1 MKKIPQN
8 HAQNNFSHQNL
19 SVKNN
24 NFAMVHIL
32 KYLLFMTKVPLG
44 NLIKILAP
52 YFNYLYGQKC
62 IRVLSS
68 MQSFGKKYQS
78 VHQQIKVKYIEEE
91 EEVTLPM
98 HAIYVCFASI

>member
-1 MKKIPQN
+1 
-8 HAQNNFSHQNL
+8 
-19 SVKNN
+19 
-24 NFAMVHIL
+24 
-32 KYLLFMTKVPLG
+32 MTKVPLG

-98 HAIYVCFASI
+98 HAIYVCFASQIPLYFYRELIMPYVITLLNFEFMRARRLR

>member
-1 MKKIPQN
+1 
-8 HAQNNFSHQNL
+8 
-19 SVKNN
+19 
-24 NFAMVHIL
+24 
-32 KYLLFMTKVPLG
+32 MTKVPLG

-68 MQSFGKKYQS
+68 VQSFGKKYQS

-98 HAIYVCFASI
+98 HAIYVCFASHIGKLNHNEYMICFEKKWTYYKNIL